1 MIFDVSEAEFETK
14 VIERSREV
22 PVIVDF
28 WAEWCGPCRQLGPA
42 LEDAVR
48 AREGMVELAKVD
60 VDANQMLAQAFRVQ
74 GIPAV
79 KAFRDG
85 KIASE
90 FTGALPP
97 DRLGAFVDALLPSE
111 ADGLAAGGDEESL
124 RAALAADPDHRDAA
138 VGLSRIL
145 IARGENDAARD
156 LLAKHTGDYV
166 AAGLIAR
173 LDLSAEPGSDLDGAF
188 VALDQGDTAAALE
201 GLQTAIAREDDPERR
216 DLIRQ
221 VMVAVFTELGAGHE
235 LATEHRRRLAAA
247 LN

>member
-1 MIFDVSEAEFETK
+1 MIFDVSEAEFETR

-22 PVIVDF
+22 PVVVDF
-28 WAEWCGPCRQLGPA
+28 WAEWCGPCKQLGPA
-42 LEDAVR
+42 LEAAVR
-48 AREGMVELAKVD
+48 ARDGKVELAKVD

-85 KIASE
+85 KIAGE

-97 DRLGAFVDALLPSE
+97 DQVATFMDSLLPTE
-111 ADGLAAGGDEESL
+111 ADDLAADGDEESL
-124 RAALAADPDHRDAA
+124 RAALEADPNHRDAA
-138 VGLSRIL
+138 VGLARIL
-145 IARGENDAARD
+145 IARGEDAVARD
-156 LLAKHTGDYV
+156 LLANQAGDFV

-173 LDLSAEPGSDLDGAF
+173 LDLSAVPGSGLAAAFADLDE
-188 VALDQGDTAAALE
+188 GDMAAALE
-201 GLQTAIAREDDPERR
+201 ALQAAIQDEADPDRR

-221 VMVAVFTELGAGHE
+221 VMVAVFTELGPSDE